1 MKFLHTGDWHI
12 GKKIK
17 GYALLEEQEDAF
29 QQVLAISEKHAVDAV
44 VIAGDLYDRSVPSV
58 EAIELF
64 NEMIQTI
71 NLKKQ
76 LPLLAVSGNHDSA
89 VRLEAGG
96 PWYQATHF
104 HLNTRL
110 SQAFQPVIIEKTQ
123 FFLLPYFEPFEA
135 RQYFN
140 DDTIKTIQIA
150 MERVVEEMT
159 KSFLPDYQQVL
170 VAHFF
175 AAGSE
180 RSDSETSVTV
190 GGLDNVSVSLLEDHF
205 DYVALGHLHNRHALK
220 NETVKY
226 SGTLL
231 KYSLSEVN
239 QTKGVW
245 IVTMEDGQVSVA
257 FESIQPLRDVSI
269 VEGSFSELLSP
280 EVYQQ
285 VNRDDYIGIRLTDR
299 EVIPNVMNQLSSV
312 YPKIIQLE
320 RVNGR
325 EHQTVSNMS
334 QEELQQQDPLTLFTK
349 FFEEMTDGP
358 MSQVQADYLLAT
370 IQSANKEEN

>member
-12 GKKIK
+12 GKKLK
-17 GYALLEEQEDAF
+17 GYSLLEEQFDAY
-29 QQVLAISEKHAVDAV
+29 QQVLKIAEKHQVEAV

-64 NEMIQTI
+64 NEMVQTI

-76 LPLLAVSGNHDSA
+76 LPLLAISGNHDSA
-89 VRLEAGG
+89 IRLEAGG
-96 PWYQATHF
+96 PWYEATQY

-110 SQAFQPVIIEKTQ
+110 AQAFTPVILGETQ

-135 RQYFN
+135 RQYFE
-140 DDTIKTIQIA
+140 DESLKTIQAA
-150 MERVVEEMT
+150 MERVVETMKEQ
-159 KSFLPDYQQVL
+159 FDANYQQVL

-180 RSDSETSVTV
+180 RSDSETAVTV
-190 GGLDNVSVSLLEDHF
+190 GGLDNVSVNLLEEHF
-205 DYVALGHLHNRHALK
+205 DYVALGHLHNRQALSSA
-220 NETVKY
+220 TVKY

-245 IVTMEDGQVSVA
+245 IVTLEEGNVSLV
-257 FESIQPLRDVSI
+257 FEPIIPLRDIQVI
-269 VEGSFSELLSP
+269 EGSFQELLSSDF
-280 EVYQQ
+280 YQA
-285 VNRDDYIGIRLTDR
+285 VNRDNYLGVRLTDR
-299 EVIPNVMNQLSSV
+299 EVIPNVMNQLTKV
-312 YPKIIQLE
+312 YPKVIQLD

-325 EHQTVSNMS
+325 ERQTMTTMT
-334 QEELQQQDPLTLFTK
+334 QMQLQQQDPINIFNE
-349 FFEEMTDGP
+349 FFYEMTDSQ
-358 MSQVQADYLLAT
+358 MSEFQHAMLAEMIQVV
-370 IQSANKEEN
+370 NKEDE

>member
-1 MKFLHTGDWHI
+1 MKFLHTADWHI

-17 GYALLEEQEDAF
+17 GYSLLEEQLEAYE
-29 QQVLAISEKHAVDAV
+29 QVLHIADKHQVEAV

-64 NEMIQTI
+64 NQMVQTI
-71 NLKKQ
+71 NLEKRW
-76 LPLLAVSGNHDSA
+76 PLLAISGNHDSA
-89 VRLEAGG
+89 IRLEAGG
-96 PWYQATHF
+96 PWYEATQF

-110 SQAFQPVIIEKTQ
+110 AQAFKPIVLGNTQ

-135 RQYFN
+135 RQYFE
-140 DDTIKTIQIA
+140 DESLKTIQTA

-159 KSFLPDYQQVL
+159 AQFDPNYQHVL

-180 RSDSETSVTV
+180 RSDSETAVTV
-190 GGLDNVSVSLLEDHF
+190 GGLDNVSVSLLEEHF
-205 DYVALGHLHNRHALK
+205 DYVALGHLHNRHALH

-239 QTKGVW
+239 QKKGVW
-245 IVTMEDGQVSVA
+245 IVTLEDGKVTLE
-257 FESIQPLRDVSI
+257 FEPIKPLRDVEVI
-269 VEGSFSELLSP
+269 EGSFSELLSP
-280 EVYQQ
+280 EFYEK
-285 VNRDDYIGIRLTDR
+285 VNRDNYLGVRLTDR
-299 EVIPNVMNQLSSV
+299 EVIPNVMNQLTKV
-312 YPKIIQLE
+312 YPKIIQLD

-325 EHQTVSNMS
+325 DRQSISSMS
-334 QEELQQQDPLTLFTK
+334 QSDLQKQDPLTLFGD
-349 FFEEMTDGP
+349 FFKEMTESP
-358 MSQVQADYLLAT
+358 LSEFQQTVLTET
-370 IQSANKEEN
+370 IQLTNKEGE